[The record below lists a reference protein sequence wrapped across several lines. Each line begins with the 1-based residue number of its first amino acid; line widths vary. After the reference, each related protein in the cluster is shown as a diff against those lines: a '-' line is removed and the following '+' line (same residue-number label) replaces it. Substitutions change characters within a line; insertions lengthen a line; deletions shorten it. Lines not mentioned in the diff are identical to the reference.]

1 MEITYKCHGTSGMKP
16 QKWEGGISFIRLTE
30 PYEAE
35 VSARGS
41 TFHMIFGSHEYGNY
55 LCIPNWNIG
64 TEMASLSDRFWNY
77 ERLIQY
83 AGLAE
88 VDACSVADA
97 LVKLS
102 KLIQ

>member
-1 MEITYKCHGTSGMKP
+1 MEITYECHGTAEMKP
-16 QKWEGGISFIRLTE
+16 QKWEGDISLIRLTE
-30 PYEAE
+30 PYEIKI
-35 VSARGS
+35 SARGS

-83 AGLAE
+83 AGLTE
-88 VDACSVADA
+88 VDACSVVDA

-102 KLIQ
+102 KLI

>member
-1 MEITYKCHGTSGMKP
+1 MKP
-16 QKWEGGISFIRLTE
+16 QKWEGDISPIRLTE
-30 PYEAE
+30 PYEIE

-41 TFHMIFGSHEYGNY
+41 EFHMIFGAHEYGNY

-88 VDACSVADA
+88 VDACSIADA

-102 KLIQ
+102 KLI